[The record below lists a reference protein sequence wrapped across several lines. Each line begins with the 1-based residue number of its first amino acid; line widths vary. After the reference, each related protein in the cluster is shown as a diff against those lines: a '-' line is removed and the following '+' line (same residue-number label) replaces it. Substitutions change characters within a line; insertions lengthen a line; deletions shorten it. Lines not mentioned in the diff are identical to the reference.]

1 MEKYYCECCKYS
13 TNHKTKFQR
22 HLGTKKHRKSSQ
34 SHHKVTTKSPF
45 LSQKVTI
52 KSPQSHQKSPFFDQK
67 TTKNE
72 DMSKYS
78 CKYCNKTF
86 KYKQGMYRH
95 IKLYCK
101 KSEDEDLKELVRLM
115 NEQLEEKDRQLE
127 EKDKKMELCLKQRD
141 KTLKQQEKNN
151 KLIRKLTDKLQ
162 ITNYI
167 QNNVVVNNHIR
178 LLNYKDTDLSHLTS
192 MDYKA
197 AINQVNYATLDLV
210 KRIHFNPNK
219 PENMNIYIPNIKD
232 KYVVMFKENAWQIE
246 IRHKEVDEL
255 IDDKYMIL
263 KEWYD
268 ENVQD
273 VSEEEYHKLKKNFER
288 FDENID
294 DMKIRD
300 LVKNEIILYLYNKR
314 NMIVKNSEEQET
326 LCL

>member
-1 MEKYYCECCKYS
+1 MNKYNCDKCGFH
-13 TNHKTKFQR
+13 TNNKTKYQR
-22 HLGTKKHRKSSQ
+22 HLGTKKHQKSPQ
-34 SHHKVTTKSPF
+34 SHHKVT
-45 LSQKVTI
+45 I
-52 KSPQSHQKSPFFDQK
+52 FDEK
-67 TTKNE
+67 TSKNQ
-72 DMSKYS
+72 YA
-78 CKYCNKTF
+78 CKYCQKTF

-115 NEQLEEKDRQLE
+115 NQQLQEKDKELQ
-127 EKDKKMELCLKQRD
+127 EKDKKVELCLK
-141 KTLKQQEKNN
+141 KQEKYEKEQEKNN
-151 KLIRKLTDKLQ
+151 KLIKKLTHKLQ
-162 ITNYI
+162 ITNYN

-192 MDYKA
+192 KDYKA

-268 ENVQD
+268 DNVQD

-288 FDENID
+288 FDANID
-294 DMKIRD
+294 DDKVRD
-300 LVKNEIILYLYNKR
+300 MVKNEIILYLYNKR
-314 NMIVKNSEEQET
+314 NMIVKNSEEQE
-326 LCL
+326 LICL